1 MAEHQ
6 LAHRHERKAQSS
18 LCRHPCAHRRRTTTA
33 NQGQGP
39 ATSARGGSL
48 AHRRTQG
55 VGREEI
61 LSRQPAGKDRP
72 AHLGGYHQGAMD
84 LRTGSPTAEGRTRSR
99 SLRGTILAR
108 PSPPCAHDDDR
119 VRLPPASPPCNCKAG
134 KKEST
139 GHRPSRPCQPCAT
152 PSSNSSLDHRR
163 SDARIAENGFA
174 TSSGGSKSAKVVLGP
189 GTKHRLWSSA
199 SRLGR
204 AEIVAQSLERGRAQQ
219 TIVGE
224 PAVFD
229 FRLDDRLHPCR
240 LRLLHR
246 HGERRTLDDE
256 RIQALACP
264 YAYQGSP
271 MRSNCAIRSET
282 AGHSMRLGRTDC
294 RAKAHHATCYPW
306 RAKSAPSGSEI
317 SCLAALIGF
326 G

>member
-174 TSSGGSKSAKVVLGP
+174 TSSGGSKSAKVVLGC
-189 GTKHRLWSSA
+189 GL
-199 SRLGR
+199 
-204 AEIVAQSLERGRAQQ
+204 
-219 TIVGE
+219 
-224 PAVFD
+224 
-229 FRLDDRLHPCR
+229 
-240 LRLLHR
+240 
-246 HGERRTLDDE
+246 
-256 RIQALACP
+256 
-264 YAYQGSP
+264 
-271 MRSNCAIRSET
+271 
-282 AGHSMRLGRTDC
+282 
-294 RAKAHHATCYPW
+294 
-306 RAKSAPSGSEI
+306 APSPPAEQTAACQDQAGQARTSDWSRNVRDGNGGNVIKCKCLEI
-317 SCLAALIGF
+317 GGVKSLF
-326 G
+326 

>member
-1 MAEHQ
+1 IDGGRRHSGRGHMAEHQ

-139 GHRPSRPCQPCAT
+139 GHRPNQPCQPCAT

-174 TSSGGSKSAKVVLGP
+174 TSSGGSKSAKVVLTARMISKSFLP
-189 GTKHRLWSSA
+189 ASVETRSLNALPFRNPSRASAA
-199 SRLGR
+199 SRG
-204 AEIVAQSLERGRAQQ
+204 
-219 TIVGE
+219 
-224 PAVFD
+224 
-229 FRLDDRLHPCR
+229 
-240 LRLLHR
+240 
-246 HGERRTLDDE
+246 
-256 RIQALACP
+256 
-264 YAYQGSP
+264 
-271 MRSNCAIRSET
+271 
-282 AGHSMRLGRTDC
+282 AG
-294 RAKAHHATCYPW
+294 
-306 RAKSAPSGSEI
+306 I
-317 SCLAALIGF
+317 
-326 G
+326 

>member
-6 LAHRHERKAQSS
+6 LAHRHERKAQSA

-61 LSRQPAGKDRP
+61 QSRQPAGKDRP

-108 PSPPCAHDDDR
+108 PSPPCAHDDDG

-174 TSSGGSKSAKVVLGP
+174 TSSGGSKSAKVVLAAVASLRIAITSAEYRPCFQFALRLRARPSAVRGP
-189 GTKHRLWSSA
+189 ALA
-199 SRLGR
+199 PLCIP
-204 AEIVAQSLERGRAQQ
+204 A
-219 TIVGE
+219 
-224 PAVFD
+224 PAVWSINQ
-229 FRLDDRLHPCR
+229 RSGRSWISMNEEAELRYWGSCR
-240 LRLLHR
+240 ESREMPVR
-246 HGERRTLDDE
+246 
-256 RIQALACP
+256 QA
-264 YAYQGSP
+264 S
-271 MRSNCAIRSET
+271 
-282 AGHSMRLGRTDC
+282 
-294 RAKAHHATCYPW
+294 
-306 RAKSAPSGSEI
+306 
-317 SCLAALIGF
+317 
-326 G
+326 

>member
-6 LAHRHERKAQSS
+6 LAHRYERKAQGS

-174 TSSGGSKSAKVVLGP
+174 TSSGGSKSAKVVLG
-189 GTKHRLWSSA
+189 TWLHRRRNPNLTWMLGPARAPVRRDHARPLIRRSSPRLITARSSA
-199 SRLGR
+199 LKGASNR
-204 AEIVAQSLERGRAQQ
+204 A
-219 TIVGE
+219 
-224 PAVFD
+224 
-229 FRLDDRLHPCR
+229 
-240 LRLLHR
+240 
-246 HGERRTLDDE
+246 
-256 RIQALACP
+256 
-264 YAYQGSP
+264 
-271 MRSNCAIRSET
+271 
-282 AGHSMRLGRTDC
+282 
-294 RAKAHHATCYPW
+294 
-306 RAKSAPSGSEI
+306 
-317 SCLAALIGF
+317 SCTLAA
-326 G
+326 

>member
-134 KKEST
+134 KKDS
-139 GHRPSRPCQPCAT
+139 SR
-152 PSSNSSLDHRR
+152 DHRR
-163 SDARIAENGFA
+163 SESRIAENGFA
-174 TSSGGSKSAKVVLGP
+174 TSSGGSKSAKVVLARYLSHP
-189 GTKHRLWSSA
+189 LWV
-199 SRLGR
+199 RPQVL
-204 AEIVAQSLERGRAQQ
+204 
-219 TIVGE
+219 
-224 PAVFD
+224 
-229 FRLDDRLHPCR
+229 
-240 LRLLHR
+240 
-246 HGERRTLDDE
+246 
-256 RIQALACP
+256 
-264 YAYQGSP
+264 
-271 MRSNCAIRSET
+271 T
-282 AGHSMRLGRTDC
+282 A
-294 RAKAHHATCYPW
+294 P
-306 RAKSAPSGSEI
+306 
-317 SCLAALIGF
+317 
-326 G
+326 

>member
-134 KKEST
+134 KKESNGPPPQPT
-139 GHRPSRPCQPCAT
+139 LPAVRHAILELIARPPPQRCPHCRKWICNEQRREEICQ
-152 PSSNSSLDHRR
+152 
-163 SDARIAENGFA
+163 
-174 TSSGGSKSAKVVLGP
+174 
-189 GTKHRLWSSA
+189 SSA
-199 SRLGR
+199 R
-204 AEIVAQSLERGRAQQ
+204 
-219 TIVGE
+219 
-224 PAVFD
+224 
-229 FRLDDRLHPCR
+229 
-240 LRLLHR
+240 
-246 HGERRTLDDE
+246 
-256 RIQALACP
+256 
-264 YAYQGSP
+264 
-271 MRSNCAIRSET
+271 
-282 AGHSMRLGRTDC
+282 
-294 RAKAHHATCYPW
+294 
-306 RAKSAPSGSEI
+306 
-317 SCLAALIGF
+317 
-326 G
+326 

>member
-6 LAHRHERKAQSS
+6 LAHRYERKAQGS

-174 TSSGGSKSAKVVLGP
+174 TSSGGSKSAKVVLDFLPFDRRRNTSGVLALCASVTPDCYYHRRQFGAHIELSAQAEQPGP
-189 GTKHRLWSSA
+189 V
-199 SRLGR
+199 
-204 AEIVAQSLERGRAQQ
+204 I
-219 TIVGE
+219 
-224 PAVFD
+224 
-229 FRLDDRLHPCR
+229 
-240 LRLLHR
+240 LRR
-246 HGERRTLDDE
+246 H
-256 RIQALACP
+256 
-264 YAYQGSP
+264 
-271 MRSNCAIRSET
+271 
-282 AGHSMRLGRTDC
+282 
-294 RAKAHHATCYPW
+294 W
-306 RAKSAPSGSEI
+306 RAREQGRHASQR
-317 SCLAALIGF
+317 CLQPTP
-326 G
+326 

>member
-6 LAHRHERKAQSS
+6 LAHRYERKAQGS

-119 VRLPPASPPCNCKAG
+119 VRLPPASPPCNCKAE

-174 TSSGGSKSAKVVLGP
+174 TSSGGRNSAKVVLD
-189 GTKHRLWSSA
+189 RIRASSDPP
-199 SRLGR
+199 L
-204 AEIVAQSLERGRAQQ
+204 VRGSEQL
-219 TIVGE
+219 T
-224 PAVFD
+224 PMAVDGVHGSEESALPFCWG
-229 FRLDDRLHPCR
+229 DRLR
-240 LRLLHR
+240 
-246 HGERRTLDDE
+246 
-256 RIQALACP
+256 
-264 YAYQGSP
+264 
-271 MRSNCAIRSET
+271 
-282 AGHSMRLGRTDC
+282 
-294 RAKAHHATCYPW
+294 
-306 RAKSAPSGSEI
+306 
-317 SCLAALIGF
+317 
-326 G
+326 

>member
-1 MAEHQ
+1 MDNASALPTCPQRQQQKKTAVRNWSKITHTTSRRS
-6 LAHRHERKAQSS
+6 RHERKAQSS

-139 GHRPSRPCQPCAT
+139 GHR
-152 PSSNSSLDHRR
+152 
-163 SDARIAENGFA
+163 
-174 TSSGGSKSAKVVLGP
+174 
-189 GTKHRLWSSA
+189 
-199 SRLGR
+199 
-204 AEIVAQSLERGRAQQ
+204 
-219 TIVGE
+219 
-224 PAVFD
+224 
-229 FRLDDRLHPCR
+229 
-240 LRLLHR
+240 
-246 HGERRTLDDE
+246 
-256 RIQALACP
+256 
-264 YAYQGSP
+264 
-271 MRSNCAIRSET
+271 
-282 AGHSMRLGRTDC
+282 
-294 RAKAHHATCYPW
+294 
-306 RAKSAPSGSEI
+306 
-317 SCLAALIGF
+317 
-326 G
+326 